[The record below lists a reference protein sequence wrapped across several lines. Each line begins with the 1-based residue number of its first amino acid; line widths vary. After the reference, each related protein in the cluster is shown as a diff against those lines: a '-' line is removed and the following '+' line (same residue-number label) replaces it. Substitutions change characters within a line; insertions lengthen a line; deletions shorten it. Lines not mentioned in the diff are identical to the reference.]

1 MEFLNK
7 VELQGIVGSCHI
19 QEVDGTKI
27 ANISIATEQ
36 HYCDSEGLFMVEV
49 LWHNV
54 RIVECDECPDL
65 ESITKGSKL
74 YVLGRLQ
81 SRRYLDQDGANKVSS
96 EIIANKVMIII

>member
-7 VELQGIVGSCHI
+7 VELQGIVGSCRI

-36 HYCDSEGLFMVEV
+36 HYCDSESLFMIEV
-49 LWHNV
+49 LWHNLRV
-54 RIVECDECPDL
+54 VECEECPNL

-74 YVLGRLQ
+74 YVLGRLHTRQ
-81 SRRYLDQDGANKVSS
+81 YLDQDGDNKFSS
-96 EIIANKVMIII
+96 EIIASKVTIIK